1 MGGRIKIL
9 SSFSNPIFLCL
20 AAVFLGHQLA
30 QRIDL
35 STPFLRS
42 YLDDFLALPLLF
54 FFTTMVMRLVFN
66 RPKLQ
71 LDWPMMLTGF
81 ILLVVVFEV
90 VLPNYSTVYTR
101 DGWDVVAYAA
111 GGGLWLVW
119 RRTI

>member
-1 MGGRIKIL
+1 
-9 SSFSNPIFLCL
+9 
-20 AAVFLGHQLA
+20 
-30 QRIDL
+30 
-35 STPFLRS
+35 
-42 YLDDFLALPLLF
+42 
-54 FFTTMVMRLVFN
+54 MRLVFN

-81 ILLVVVFEV
+81 ILLIVVFEV